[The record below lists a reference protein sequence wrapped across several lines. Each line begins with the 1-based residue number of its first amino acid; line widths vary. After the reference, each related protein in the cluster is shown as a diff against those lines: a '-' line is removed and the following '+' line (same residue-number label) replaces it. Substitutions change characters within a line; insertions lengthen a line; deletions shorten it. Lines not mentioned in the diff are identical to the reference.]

1 MSQQLPDWARREA
14 PTGAAP
20 AGLHP
25 RQRGGSFVSTAAK
38 VTGWSLVG
46 LGVLGM
52 LGAAG
57 IYIVSVTTSETDFG
71 ALAGASFAISTGIGG
86 LVVFAFGLALLM
98 QALRFEDEV
107 VYR

>member
-1 MSQQLPDWARREA
+1 MSQQLPEWARRDA
-14 PTGAAP
+14 PSGPSGVTQ
-20 AGLHP
+20 
-25 RQRGGSFVSTAAK
+25 RIRGGSFVSTAAK

-52 LGAAG
+52 LGAAVV
-57 IYIVSVTTSETDFG
+57 YIFSVTASESDFG